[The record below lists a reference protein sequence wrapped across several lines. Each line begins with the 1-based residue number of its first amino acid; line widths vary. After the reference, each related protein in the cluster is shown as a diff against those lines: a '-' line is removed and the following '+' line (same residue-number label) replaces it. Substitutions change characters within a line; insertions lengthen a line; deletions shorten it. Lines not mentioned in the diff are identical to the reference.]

1 VKVLWSDEA
10 QVDLARIFDFNLG
23 WSETWAMR
31 VDARLVERAEALGG
45 FPLMGRRADEKD
57 LRRLSVPDI
66 QYVIFYRVTQDQV
79 SIAHIYNTRENRT

>member
-10 QVDLARIFDFNLG
+10 QADLARIFDFNLG
-23 WSETWAMR
+23 WSETSAMR
-31 VDARLVERAEALGG
+31 LDARLVERGEALGSSN
-45 FPLMGRRADEKD
+45 FMSRLADEKD

-79 SIAHIYNTRENRT
+79 NIAHIYHTRENRI

>member
-10 QVDLARIFDFNLG
+10 QADLARIFDFNLS

-31 VDARLVERAEALGG
+31 VDARLVERGEALGSSP
-45 FPLMGRRADEKD
+45 FMGRPADEKD

-79 SIAHIYNTRENRT
+79 NIAHIYSTRDNRT